1 MQRKTNENLY
11 KPHDS
16 PKFSTSKAGY
26 THSHFNNLISSKP
39 ATLLNIDL
47 THLGVIWSLL
57 CANCMMK
64 TQTELQPTTCMNLH
78 QWNVVIISFGWLVD
92 VDHSS
97 SHAVR
102 WSCQL
107 CDTVNFIAVY
117 LWSQDH
123 DNCNPWTCLT
133 VQDRTTVLEP
143 RSKVSKF
150 FSHIGCLLS
159 GVTENYKWREN
170 YSCQPK
176 RDSQRSA
183 PCYPPSPMRLFT
195 GKQEGMDRGSNG

>member
-1 MQRKTNENLY
+1 M
-11 KPHDS
+11 
-16 PKFSTSKAGY
+16 
-26 THSHFNNLISSKP
+26 
-39 ATLLNIDL
+39 DL
-47 THLGVIWSLL
+47 THLGVTRSLL

-64 TQTELQPTTCMNLH
+64 TQTELQPTTCRNLH
-78 QWNVVIISFGWLVD
+78 QWNVVIIISFGWLVN

-107 CDTVNFIAVY
+107 CDNVNFSAVY
-117 LWSQDH
+117 LWSQDR
-123 DNCNPWTCLT
+123 DNCNPWICLT

-150 FSHIGCLLS
+150 FFHIGCLLS

-170 YSCQPK
+170 YSCRPE
-176 RDSQRSA
+176 REFQRSA
-183 PCYPPSPMRLFT
+183 PCYPSSPMRLFT
-195 GKQEGMDRGSNG
+195 GRRQVWAKGVTGKRRGQHFCSPKQQYTRALGFT